1 MNNKVNISFRL
12 FVIDQA
18 VQSYLSLSQV
28 TVKVFFWCCWA
39 LKVKLMT
46 LFFEEFLYCKHFI
59 CLLLPWLLIAIF
71 VFSDNLRGHNNTFS
85 RREKSHLA
93 SHLLKMSSF
102 QQTRKLLGAPA
113 SYGHVGLLWQEVKM
127 ADQSLL
133 TESVVGWSIFS
144 FILLVSFATV
154 NEWFQ

>member
-1 MNNKVNISFRL
+1 M
-12 FVIDQA
+12 IDQA
-18 VQSYLSLSQV
+18 VQSYLSLSLGQHRSQ
-28 TVKVFFWCCWA
+28 VFFWCCWV

-46 LFFEEFLYCKHFI
+46 IFFAEFLYCKHFI
-59 CLLLPWLLIAIF
+59 RLLLPWLLIAIF
-71 VFSDNLRGHNNTFS
+71 VFPDNLRGHNNTFS
-85 RREKSHLA
+85 SREKSHLA

-102 QQTRKLLGAPA
+102 QQIRKLLRAPA